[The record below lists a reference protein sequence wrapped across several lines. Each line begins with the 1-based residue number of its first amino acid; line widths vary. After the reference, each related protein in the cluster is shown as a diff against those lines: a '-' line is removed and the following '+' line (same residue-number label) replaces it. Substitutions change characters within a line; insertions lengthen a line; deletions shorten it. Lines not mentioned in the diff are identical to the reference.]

1 MGVNRRTVRAA
12 GGDEVALL
20 REEIARLFDR
30 LGGFEHGVRPPGSEW
45 SPSVDVFECGGTLH
59 VVVEVP
65 GLVPEALKVIY
76 RDGHL
81 TITGERRERKPAGA
95 LGFLCMERP
104 HGRFR
109 RSVFLDLPLDVRGAE
124 ASLEN
129 GLLEVRIPRLKERRG
144 RETDIPVRRDRPE

>member
-1 MGVNRRTVRAA
+1 M
-12 GGDEVALL
+12 
-20 REEIARLFDR
+20 
-30 LGGFEHGVRPPGSEW
+30 
-45 SPSVDVFECGGTLH
+45 DVFECEGTLR

-65 GLVPEALKVIY
+65 GLVEDALKVTY

-81 TITGERRERKPAGA
+81 TISGERRERKPAGA
-95 LGFLCMERP
+95 QGFLCMERP

-124 ASLEN
+124 AHLGN

-144 RETDIPVRRDRPE
+144 RETEISIKREREDE

>member
-1 MGVNRRTVRAA
+1 MAVNRRTVRA

-30 LGGFEHGVRPPGSEW
+30 LGGVDQAARGPAPTEW
-45 SPSVDVFECGGTLH
+45 SPSVDVFECSGTLR

-65 GLVPEALKVIY
+65 GLVLDALKVTY

-81 TITGERRERKPAGA
+81 TISGERRDRRPAGA
-95 LGFLCMERP
+95 LGFLCMERA

-124 ASLEN
+124 AYLGN

-144 RETDIPVRRDRPE
+144 RETDIPIRRERPD

>member
-1 MGVNRRTVRAA
+1 MAVNRKTVRAA
-12 GGDEVALL
+12 PDEVALL

-30 LGGFEHGVRPPGSEW
+30 VGGFEQPTRTPAAEW
-45 SPSVDVFECGGTLH
+45 SPSVDVFECEGTVH

-65 GLVPEALKVIY
+65 GLPAEALRVSY

-81 TITGERRERKPAGA
+81 TITGERRERRVTGA

-109 RSVFLDLPLDVRGAE
+109 RSVFLDLPVDVRGAE
-124 ASLEN
+124 AHLGN
-129 GLLEVRIPRLKERRG
+129 GLLQVFIPRLKERRG
-144 RETDIPVRRDRPE
+144 RETEIAIKLEKP

>member
-1 MGVNRRTVRAA
+1 MAVNRKTLRAA
-12 GGDEVALL
+12 PDEVALL

-30 LGGFEHGVRPPGSEW
+30 LGVFEQSSRGAATAAEW
-45 SPSVDVFECGGTLH
+45 SPSVDVFECGSTLH

-65 GLVPEALKVIY
+65 GLVPDALRVTY

-81 TITGERRERKPAGA
+81 TITGERRDRRPSGA

-124 ASLEN
+124 AHLGN
-129 GLLEVRIPRLKERRG
+129 GLLQVCIPRLKERRG
-144 RETDIPVRRDRPE
+144 RETDIPVKRED

>member
-1 MGVNRRTVRAA
+1 MAVNRRTVRAA
-12 GGDEVALL
+12 PDEVALL

-30 LGGFEHGVRPPGSEW
+30 LGGFEQPARATATEW
-45 SPSVDVFECGGTLH
+45 TPSVDVFESGGILR

-65 GLVPEALKVIY
+65 GLAQEALRVTY

-81 TITGERRERKPAGA
+81 TITGERRERRVSGA

-109 RSVFLDLPLDVRGAE
+109 RSLFLDLPVDVRGAE
-124 ASLEN
+124 AHLGN
-129 GLLEVRIPRLKERRG
+129 GLLEVCIPRLKERRG
-144 RETDIPVRRDRPE
+144 RETEIPIKREPEG

>member
-1 MGVNRRTVRAA
+1 MPVNRRTVRAA
-12 GGDEVALL
+12 PDEVALL

-30 LGGFEHGVRPPGSEW
+30 IGGFEQPPRAPAAEW
-45 SPSVDVFECGGTLH
+45 SPSVDVFECEGTLH

-65 GLVPEALKVIY
+65 GLPADALSVSY

-81 TITGERRERKPAGA
+81 TITGERRERKVAGT

-109 RSVFLDLPLDVRGAE
+109 RSVFLDLPVDVRGAE
-124 ASLEN
+124 AHLGN
-129 GLLEVRIPRLKERRG
+129 GLLEVLIPRLKERRG
-144 RETDIPVRRDRPE
+144 RETEIAIKREKP

>member
-1 MGVNRRTVRAA
+1 MAVNRRTVRAA
-12 GGDEVALL
+12 GDEMSLL

-30 LGGFEHGVRPPGSEW
+30 LGGFEQPARGGAAAEW
-45 SPSVDVFECGGTLH
+45 SPSVDVFECGSTLH

-65 GLVPEALKVIY
+65 GLIAEALKVTY

-81 TITGERRERKPAGA
+81 TISGERRERKPAGA
-95 LGFLCMERP
+95 QGFLCMERP

-124 ASLEN
+124 AELGN

-144 RETDIPVRRDRPE
+144 RETEISIKREREG